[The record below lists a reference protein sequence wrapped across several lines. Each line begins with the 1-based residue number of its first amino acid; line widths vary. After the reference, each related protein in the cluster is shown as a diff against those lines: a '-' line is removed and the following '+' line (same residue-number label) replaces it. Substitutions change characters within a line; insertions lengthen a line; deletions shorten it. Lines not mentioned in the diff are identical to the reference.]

1 MTFLAQS
8 AATLLAAT
16 LIGGPGAPKAPTPE
30 TSAAT
35 FLSAKEKFALT
46 DKLSPE
52 RPTLFLFYRPDS
64 AMDVEAANSM
74 EKSLSGFV
82 GLRWV
87 PLKTGDEPLAKQVD
101 IMQTPTAILYDR
113 RGRLVVRTSD
123 PNELRPAINKAL
135 QVMRIDWAADDDPRM
150 DQIEQILGRRVQGGI
165 MRTMSFQPEWLAAIQ
180 GTARKAHFSP
190 GKLDVRTHEMIASY
204 VSGLNKCRF

>member
-1 MTFLAQS
+1 MTFLVQS
-8 AATLLAAT
+8 AVTFLAAT
-16 LIGGPGAPKAPTPE
+16 LFGGQPAPKAPTPE

-35 FLSAKEKFALT
+35 FLSAQEKFALT

-52 RPTLFLFYRPDS
+52 RPTLFFFYRENS
-64 AMDVEAANSM
+64 AMEIDAANSM
-74 EKSLSGFV
+74 EKSLMGLV

-113 RGRLVVRTSD
+113 RGRLVVRTSN

-135 QVMRIDWAADDDPRM
+135 SIMRIDWAADDDPRM
-150 DQIEQILGRRVQGGI
+150 DQIERILGRRVQGGI
-165 MRTMSFQPEWLAAIQ
+165 MRTMSFQPEWLNAIQ

-190 GKLDVRTHEMIASY
+190 AKLDVRTHEMIASY
-204 VSGLNKCRF
+204 VSGLNKCKF

>member
-1 MTFLAQS
+1 MTPYLFQTATLV
-8 AATLLAAT
+8 AATLV
-16 LIGGPGAPKAPTPE
+16 GGPPASKAPNPA

-35 FLSAKEKFALT
+35 FLSANHEFALT
-46 DKLSPE
+46 GRLSPD
-52 RPTLFLFYRPDS
+52 RPTLFLFYRQDS
-64 AMDVEAANSM
+64 AMEVEAANSM
-74 EKSLSGFV
+74 EKSLSSYV
-82 GLRWV
+82 GLRWI

-101 IMQTPTAILYDR
+101 IMRTPTAILYDR
-113 RGRLVVRTSD
+113 RGNLVVRTSD

-150 DQIEQILGRRVQGGI
+150 DEIEALTGKRVGGGI
-165 MRTMSFQPEWLAAIQ
+165 MRTMSFKPEWMAAIQ
-180 GTARKAHFSP
+180 STARKAHFSP

>member
-1 MTFLAQS
+1 MPLFAQS

-16 LIGGPGAPKAPTPE
+16 LIGGAPAAKAPAPE

-35 FLSAKEKFALT
+35 FLSADREFALT
-46 DKLSPE
+46 GRLSPE

-64 AMDVEAANSM
+64 AMEIEAANAL
-74 EKSLSGFV
+74 EKSLSSFV
-82 GLRWV
+82 GLRWI

-101 IMQTPTAILYDR
+101 IMRTPTAILYDR
-113 RGRLVVRTSD
+113 RGKLVVRTSD

-150 DQIEQILGRRVQGGI
+150 EEIAQILGRRVQGGI
-165 MRTMSFQPEWLAAIQ
+165 MRTMSFKPEWLAAIQ